1 MQLCFY
7 TLWKLLM
14 TVKCKACISVSI
26 LSVCEWF
33 SIIIQHSYIVKKRER
48 GRERKLFCIQ
58 RLRGFHF
65 FRSSSI
71 FLMFRMLL
79 NTSDQLQCCL
89 VVMQSKCSFCMLEH
103 LILVMSQNGSPLAL
117 WNDFSAASGVVPS
130 WTQNLS
136 FVLFWFSKIRI
147 CSLHADCYLFSFFVH
162 IFRMNFSQKCNVFC
176 ENEGHRTTRQMTKH

>member
-14 TVKCKACISVSI
+14 TVKCKACVSVSI

-33 SIIIQHSYIVKKRER
+33 SIITQHSYIVKKRER
-48 GRERKLFCIQ
+48 EIYLASSDLGAFI
-58 RLRGFHF
+58 F
-65 FRSSSI
+65 FI
-71 FLMFRMLL
+71 RMLL

-89 VVMQSKCSFCMLEH
+89 VVMQSKCSFCMVEH
-103 LILVMSQNGSPLAL
+103 LILVVSQNGSPLAL

-147 CSLHADCYLFSFFVH
+147 CSLA
-162 IFRMNFSQKCNVFC
+162 RMNFSQKRNVFC
-176 ENEGHRTTRQMTKH
+176 ENEGHRTTRQMIKH